1 MGNKT
6 FGIVI
11 AVIVGAV
18 IALIAFGGTSE
29 APSSSLSREEIL
41 AVTETD
47 YIKNSDTSVDEL
59 NKKVEIIEYGD
70 FQCPACGAVYPI
82 VQEALLGYEDDVA
95 FVFRH
100 FPLVSIHPNAMIA
113 HRAAEAAGEQGK
125 FFDMH
130 DLLYERQQLWST
142 GDSADDIISVFA
154 EELELNIDQYRETF
168 NSSETLQKINTQLDA
183 GQSIGVSATPTF
195 FVNGEQLEQSPRS
208 VEELRAIIEQ
218 ALSN

>member
-1 MGNKT
+1 
-6 FGIVI
+6 
-11 AVIVGAV
+11 
-18 IALIAFGGTSE
+18 
-29 APSSSLSREEIL
+29 
-41 AVTETD
+41 
-47 YIKNSDTSVDEL
+47 
-59 NKKVEIIEYGD
+59 
-70 FQCPACGAVYPI
+70 

-154 EELELNIDQYRETF
+154 EELELNMDQYRETF